1 MTLLAHG
8 PHTRTVHTVHTVPR
22 APATTTDDFAYET
35 DLGPAVIAWLAARRK
50 HHSIAEEV
58 DSGVG
63 IADLVLG
70 TSRRARTTLRPAVT
84 DSTQLRLLELAQKP
98 VTEGD
103 LRSWAP
109 GGWSSLRRRTL
120 EPLLD
125 AGLLTRHAAD
135 NAATYRA
142 TVKMNDPFDELTAVE
157 LKLTDWRRAIAQ
169 AGRYRL
175 FADRSYIAMP
185 HKRVTS
191 ALIDEAVRNDVG
203 VLSVHAI
210 DGVYEVT
217 TAAVRVPLQPQRRRV
232 TSELV
237 LAAALAPSSRR
248 AGAPLL

>member
-8 PHTRTVHTVHTVPR
+8 PRTGTVRTVPR
-22 APATTTDDFAYET
+22 SPAADFAYEA

-70 TSRRARTTLRPAVT
+70 TSRRARNVLRPPVT
-84 DSTQLRLLELAQKP
+84 DTAQLRLLELAQKT
-98 VTEGD
+98 VTED
-103 LRSWAP
+103 QLRTWAP
-109 GGWSSLRRRTL
+109 SGWSALRRRTL
-120 EPLLD
+120 VPLLD
-125 AGLLTRHAAD
+125 LGLLARTGEGD
-135 NAATYRA
+135 ATAYRA
-142 TVKMNDPFDELTAVE
+142 TIAVTDPFDELTAVE

-185 HKRVTS
+185 ENRITP
-191 ALIDEAVRNDVG
+191 ALVREATRNNVG
-203 VLSVHAI
+203 VLAVDPT
-210 DGVYEVT
+210 DGAREII
-217 TAAVRVPLQPQRRRV
+217 AAATQRALQPLRRRI

-237 LAAALAPSSRR
+237 LAGTLTPSRRR